1 MDIDLLEGRM
11 MRMVDEKLSEKISK
25 LKKKK
30 NAILLA
36 HNYQIPEIQVEADY
50 LGDSLG
56 LARKSSEVDADIVVF
71 AGVDF
76 MAETAAMLNPDK
88 KILIPDLEARCPMAG
103 MLPVDMVKGAKKK
116 HPEAAVVLYVN
127 TLAEAR
133 AEADVTCTSANSV
146 QVVKALDEEEILFG
160 PDCNLA
166 WHVDQNTEKE
176 IIPIPE
182 DGHCYVHRKFSPEDM
197 ELLKEEHPEAE
208 VLVHPEADPEVQ
220 KLADYICSTSQ
231 MLGRAEESSAND
243 FIITTEVGLVHRLRR
258 EHPDKNFYPVLDDG
272 ICKQMKKHTLQ
283 KVYRSL
289 RDEKFVVEVPPE
301 IAEKARKATERMLE
315 ISS

>member
-1 MDIDLLEGRM
+1 MS
-11 MRMVDEKLSEKISK
+11 DEKLSEKIAK
-25 LKKKK
+25 LKEEK

-36 HNYQIPEIQVEADY
+36 HNYQVPEIQLEADY

-56 LARKSSEVDADIVVF
+56 LARKSSETDAEMVVF

-88 KILIPDLEARCPMAG
+88 KILIPDREARCPMAG
-103 MLPVDMVKGAKKK
+103 MLPAEKVREAKRE
-116 HPEAAVVLYVN
+116 HPDAAVVLYVN

-146 QVVKALDEEEILFG
+146 EVVNSLEEKKVLFG
-160 PDCNLA
+160 PDRNLA
-166 WHVDQNTEKE
+166 WHVARNSDKE
-176 IIPIPE
+176 LITIPG
-182 DGHCYVHRKFSPEDM
+182 DGHCYVHQMFSSEDIK
-197 ELLKEEHPEAE
+197 LLEEEHPEAE

-231 MLGRAEESSAND
+231 MLDRAENSSSD
-243 FIITTEVGLVHRLRR
+243 EFIITTEVGLVHRLRR
-258 EHPDKNFYPVLDDG
+258 EYPEKRFSPVLNEG
-272 ICKQMKKHTLQ
+272 ICEQMKKHTLE
-283 KVYRSL
+283 KVYRSFKE
-289 RDEKFVVEVPPE
+289 EKFVVEVPSE
-301 IAEKARKATERMLE
+301 IAEDAKKATERMLE